1 MWNSMATKSSGQHTP
16 NKLAGHQM
24 MYIGASSGNTR
35 QNIWLVTEY
44 SWEYWARKI
53 LGRGQAQDFHGM
65 LCQFSKLPVVGEM
78 HLLKGVP

>member
-1 MWNSMATKSSGQHTP
+1 
-16 NKLAGHQM
+16 M
-24 MYIGASSGNTR
+24 MYIGASSGKTR

-44 SWEYWARKI
+44 GWEYWARNI

-78 HLLKGVP
+78 HLLKGVL